1 MYSSLFAEPPYLL
14 LLVGIL
20 MSVTCGSAFEKVLK
34 QNVQEWY
41 TSHQSEEEAQEQTKS
56 VQTLALLVPFLGI
69 CGGIFVFLAAGLQ
82 IVINN
87 WTISSAIAL
96 PLSAITG
103 RLVWSQLSKLL
114 LKLQAGGSQALD
126 LDNIF

>member
-14 LLVGIL
+14 LLLGIL
-20 MSVTCGSAFEKVLK
+20 ISVSCGSAFEKLLK
-34 QNVQEWY
+34 QNVQQWY
-41 TSHQSEEEAQEQTKS
+41 QSDQSKAQASS
-56 VQTLALLVPFLGI
+56 VQTSALFVPFLGI
-69 CGGIFVFLAAGLQ
+69 CGGIFAFLGGGLQ

-87 WTISSAIAL
+87 WPIASAIAL
-96 PLSAITG
+96 PLTAITG

-114 LKLQAGGSQALD
+114 LKLQEGGSQALD

>member
-14 LLVGIL
+14 LLFGIL
-20 MSVTCGSAFEKVLK
+20 ISVTCGSAFEKVLK
-34 QNVQEWY
+34 QNVQQWY
-41 TSHQSEEEAQEQTKS
+41 RSNQSEAQTKS
-56 VQTLALLVPFLGI
+56 VQTLALFVPFLGI
-69 CGGIFVFLAAGLQ
+69 CGGIFAFLAGGLQ

-87 WTISSAIAL
+87 WPISSAIAL
-96 PLSAITG
+96 PLRAVTG

-114 LKLQAGGSQALD
+114 LKLQEGGSAALD